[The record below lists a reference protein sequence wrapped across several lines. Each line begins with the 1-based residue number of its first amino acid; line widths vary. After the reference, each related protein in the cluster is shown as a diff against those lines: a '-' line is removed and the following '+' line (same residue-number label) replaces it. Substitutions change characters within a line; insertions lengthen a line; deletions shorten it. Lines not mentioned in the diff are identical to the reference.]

1 MSGELLRESL
11 EDLYEDAPCGYIF
24 TLPDGTIARVNETF
38 VTWTGYARDD
48 LAAIRF
54 QDLLTV
60 PGRIF
65 YENQYAPLLRM
76 QGLVKEVSFDLRC
89 KDGRRL
95 PVLINSTLRTDSDG
109 QPTLIASTIFEA
121 TDRERYEQEL
131 RIARERAEQ
140 LAAIVTSA
148 TDAIVR
154 TTADGTIE
162 TWNRGAEQLFGYP
175 QQDVAGRRL
184 WELFPSLERE
194 VDRQVIAQEL
204 RAGRPVYQDVVA
216 IRADGGRADVSIGL
230 MPHFGLLGELNAI
243 SAIIRDIGE
252 RRALERL
259 QQEFLAMTSHEL
271 RHPLTNIKGQAQL
284 MKRRERYSERAV
296 DAIVEQTERLGR
308 LIDDLLLASLI
319 EADRFDI
326 RREPVDLVREVR
338 MAVEQLQS
346 AEHPITTETEIDSFL
361 VLGDRQRLGQV
372 LSNLLSNA
380 IKYSPEGRGIT
391 VHVQPDADAIR
402 VDVVDQGVGIAQED
416 IPNLFKR
423 FYRAEGATQ
432 HARGLGLG
440 LYITRRIVHAHD
452 GSITVA
458 SEVGAGSTFTVTLP
472 RYFGASR

>member
-162 TWNRGAEQLFGYP
+162 TWNRGA
-175 QQDVAGRRL
+175 
-184 WELFPSLERE
+184 
-194 VDRQVIAQEL
+194 
-204 RAGRPVYQDVVA
+204 
-216 IRADGGRADVSIGL
+216 
-230 MPHFGLLGELNAI
+230 
-243 SAIIRDIGE
+243 
-252 RRALERL
+252 
-259 QQEFLAMTSHEL
+259 
-271 RHPLTNIKGQAQL
+271 
-284 MKRRERYSERAV
+284 
-296 DAIVEQTERLGR
+296 
-308 LIDDLLLASLI
+308 
-319 EADRFDI
+319 
-326 RREPVDLVREVR
+326 
-338 MAVEQLQS
+338 
-346 AEHPITTETEIDSFL
+346 
-361 VLGDRQRLGQV
+361 
-372 LSNLLSNA
+372 
-380 IKYSPEGRGIT
+380 
-391 VHVQPDADAIR
+391 
-402 VDVVDQGVGIAQED
+402 
-416 IPNLFKR
+416 
-423 FYRAEGATQ
+423 
-432 HARGLGLG
+432 
-440 LYITRRIVHAHD
+440 
-452 GSITVA
+452 
-458 SEVGAGSTFTVTLP
+458 
-472 RYFGASR
+472 